1 MTIDKADIL
10 LGLTFVGKKL
20 RAVELEN
27 SDGQSNIV
35 TVAETPCD
43 VPFDF
48 SSIGSNENIPR
59 FARAVNALVDEAGV
73 RAKIALF
80 ALERRMV
87 LTKKLKVD
95 EGLSETEVKQH
106 IEWEL
111 EQLLISSR
119 DEYNVAF
126 DRLGP
131 CEEKFENIILVAVR
145 KKIIEYLRE
154 IFSKTALKLSTVDV
168 DLFAA
173 IRTLSKSLVGGPH
186 GHGLSALVDF
196 NNRGIDF
203 ALIQNGLYLSSSE
216 LSASAFEENS
226 AYPSEGEPEDIA
238 RMVNEEMDRLVS
250 SSFEHGEPPRLQ
262 SIALYGDY
270 VDKNVL
276 KILQEQRGETRVD
289 FADPFSSVHLRL
301 NAEAELLT
309 KEHPEKFLVS
319 VGMVLV

>member
-10 LGLTFVGKKL
+10 LGLTIIGKKL
-20 RAVELEN
+20 RGVEAEN
-27 SDGQSNIV
+27 REGQLNIV
-35 TVAETPCD
+35 SVAETPCE

-48 SSIGSNENIPR
+48 SSISNNENIPR
-59 FARAVNALVDEAGV
+59 FARAINTLIDDAGM
-73 RAKIALF
+73 RAKVALF

-95 EGLSETEVKQH
+95 EGLSETEIKQH

-131 CEEKFENIILVAVR
+131 CEEKYENIILVAVR

-154 IFSKTALKLSTVDV
+154 IFNKTALKLSMVDV

-173 IRTLSKSLVGGPH
+173 IRTFTNGLEGGPQD
-186 GHGLSALVDF
+186 LSALVDF

-203 ALIQNGLYLSSSE
+203 TLIHNGVYLSSSE
-216 LSASAFEENS
+216 LSASAFEETS

-238 RMVNEEMDRLVS
+238 RMVNEEMDRLVN
-250 SSFEHGEPPRLQ
+250 SSFGHGAPPHLQ
-262 SIALYGDY
+262 TIALYGDY
-270 VDKNVL
+270 VDRNVL
-276 KILQEQRGETRVD
+276 KILQEQRSETHVA
-289 FADPFSSVHLRL
+289 FADPFSSVRLRL
-301 NAEAELLT
+301 NAEAELFT